1 MTERSVLCGSS
12 LVDVAAQT
20 ANLSRQL
27 YSSTGNGA
35 YSRRMSELTEQQMHD
50 LADRLLAAI
59 TSVDL
64 DAMRSIYAP
73 NAALWHNFDQRDQS
87 VEENLRSLEDLHRRL
102 SDMCY
107 TEIRRFLAP
116 GGFVQQHVL
125 TGQAAGGP
133 LRMPAMIRFWTEEG
147 RITRLEEYLDTAQA
161 MVMYRG

>member
-1 MTERSVLCGSS
+1 M
-12 LVDVAAQT
+12 D
-20 ANLSRQL
+20 
-27 YSSTGNGA
+27 
-35 YSRRMSELTEQQMHD
+35 ELTVEQMND

-59 TSVDL
+59 MTADL
-64 DAMRSIYAP
+64 DAMRAIYAP
-73 NAALWHNFDQRDQS
+73 DAALWHNFDQRDQS
-87 VEENLRSLEDLHRRL
+87 VDENLQSLTDLHRRL
-102 SDMCY
+102 ADIRY

-133 LRMPAMIRFWTEEG
+133 LRMPAMIRFWTEDG